1 MSALSQ
7 ALEASQNKAIATLG
21 KAYCRRDDE
30 PDDEFFQA
38 MLHKIG
44 EDDDVKIGFLL
55 AAWKI
60 LREEKAAPPAEQV
73 QRREQT
79 EREAS
84 PAQLARIKRDCHTA
98 GLEEPNKALTM
109 NQASGIIEALAAGT
123 YDAGEW
129 TVPF

>member
-1 MSALSQ
+1 VSALSQ
-7 ALEASQNKAIATLG
+7 ALEASQSKAVAALG
-21 KAYCRRDDE
+21 KAYVRRDE
-30 PDDEFFQA
+30 TPDDELFTG
-38 MLHKIG
+38 LLKKIG
-44 EDDDVKIGFLL
+44 LDDDVAIAFLL
-55 AAWKI
+55 SAWAI
-60 LREEKAAPPAEQV
+60 LREEKAAPPQEQA

-98 GLEEPNKALTM
+98 GLEEPNKPLTM

>member
-1 MSALSQ
+1 MSALTQ
-7 ALEASQNKAIATLG
+7 ALEASQSKAVAALG
-21 KAYCRRDDE
+21 KAYVRRE
-30 PDDEFFQA
+30 ETPDDELFA
-38 MLHKIG
+38 GLLHKIG
-44 EDDDVKIGFLL
+44 LDDDVAISFLL
-55 AAWKI
+55 AAWSV
-60 LREEKAAPPAEQV
+60 LREEKAAPPAEQAS
-73 QRREQT
+73 RKEQT

-98 GLEEPNKALTM
+98 GLEEPNKPLTM